1 MIREP
6 RGPVK
11 KRPAPRPAI
20 GGGRDRSV
28 DGATTFAATLARV
41 DAFEVV
47 EPEEDSPVVVEI
59 PHAGLALD
67 PPTLSWIV
75 APARCIAR
83 DADLY
88 VDRLYADAPRLGAT
102 VLRSKLSRYVVDLNR
117 ADTDYDGQTVDG
129 GSTADRP
136 RGVVWRLTSEGY
148 PVLRERMPRAELDRR
163 LERFWRPYHAT
174 LGTLLEQKRRQFGFA
189 VLICAHSMPT
199 PRTRGLR
206 SLMPGTVADVV
217 PGTRGRTS
225 AAARWID
232 AVDGVARAHGF
243 GVEHDVPYRGGFS
256 TGHYGRPAEGVH
268 AVQVEVARRL
278 YMDEEALELVA
289 AGAARLTAFAGA
301 LVERLVTDARAVHRS
316 DSGGSAP

>member
-1 MIREP
+1 ME
-6 RGPVK
+6 
-11 KRPAPRPAI
+11 
-20 GGGRDRSV
+20 
-28 DGATTFAATLARV
+28 
-41 DAFEVV
+41 AFEVV

-59 PHAGLALD
+59 PHAGLGLD

-88 VDRLYADAPRLGAT
+88 VDQLYADAPGLGAT
-102 VLRSKLSRYVVDLNR
+102 VLQAKVSRYVVDLNR

-148 PVLRERMPRAELDRR
+148 PVLRERMPRAELERR
-163 LERFWRPYHAT
+163 LARFWRPYHAT
-174 LGTLLEQKRRQFGFA
+174 LSELLAKKRRDFGFA
-189 VLICAHSMPT
+189 VLLCAHSMPT

-206 SLMPGTVADVV
+206 SLMPSTVADVV

-232 AVDGVARAHGF
+232 AVDAVARAHGF

-256 TGHYGRPAEGVH
+256 TGHYGRPDEGVH

-278 YMDEEALELVA
+278 YMDEDTLELA
-289 AGAARLTAFAGA
+289 PEGAARLGTFASA
-301 LVERLVTDARAVHRS
+301 LVERLVSEARSVYR
-316 DSGGSAP
+316 DGPQGGTR